1 MKSKRVILV
10 SWLIMVS
17 VLLQSCGIGPAVE
30 PKTVILLSPTAE
42 DRIETLAAPTVL
54 IPTLAPTSTAT
65 QAPSFTPS
73 PFVPSVTPTAT
84 VPAIDS
90 WLITPENLA
99 RFAQLATLGNSSL
112 DQINLTVW
120 APDGARLAVAGKT
133 GVVML
138 DATTW
143 KVLWRI
149 EFADAVKLQFSQD
162 SSRLLVG
169 GVKGARGLLLESA
182 TGKTLSTQLGGRLA
196 LSPDGKMVAGVAVR
210 DALNGELIRELS
222 QPKLTGPNA
231 ESPVE
236 MAFSQDGRQVVSGGS
251 GGGFTAWDVTSGE
264 ISYQMAG
271 SNNPDYGCEG
281 TSTNDWMVV
290 VCAIPYANYSQVN
303 LQVNFINLNRPNGF
317 GRHIFQN
324 VTNYKN
330 QHYALLPGQSLIAW
344 ADGNKITLYDL
355 ATDFQPVQTL
365 PTGLPGNGN
374 LSFSPGK
381 KDQRMAY
388 WSERILRIWDTN
400 PVKKGMEF
408 GGPAVTQMAFS
419 PQDGWLLAYGKND
432 GSVTGWNVATQ
443 TQLFRYPAHP
453 EGRVGVAFSP
463 DGKRL
468 VSGGMGYKVRLWNLD
483 PPSPAPLIE
492 QEVAASVSQLA
503 YTPDG
508 KKLAVTYGSAYFMHL
523 YSGSLNEKKPIQTIQ
538 SASGDYITWDGI
550 AISPNGDRLAIG
562 NTIGT
567 VAVYNLA
574 DGVLLKKF
582 DGLRRGVARRL
593 AFSPDGALL
602 AVSTRGLWDLK
613 TGALLLELK
622 TDTGSVAISPDQ
634 CLLATGQ
641 TNGTLRL
648 WNMQTRQFIEPSL
661 KVFASGIEDMA
672 FSPDG
677 RLLALAN
684 QDGDVVIWGLPN
696 ALAQPPG
703 SAPKVRC
710 PKP

>member
-1 MKSKRVILV
+1 MLT
-10 SWLIMVS
+10 
-17 VLLQSCGIGPAVE
+17 VLLQSCGTGPAVE
-30 PKTVILLSPTAE
+30 PKATIALSPTAE
-42 DRIETLAAPTVL
+42 SRVAPATVAPTVT
-54 IPTLAPTSTAT
+54 PTPTVSH
-65 QAPSFTPS
+65 TPS
-73 PFVPSVTPTAT
+73 LTPAPFVPSSTPTAT
-84 VPAIDS
+84 VPAIDP
-90 WLITPENLA
+90 WLIAPENLA
-99 RFAQLATLGNSSL
+99 RFALLTSLGNSSL

-120 APDGARLAVAGKT
+120 APDGTRLAVAGKT
-133 GVVML
+133 GVAML
-138 DATTW
+138 ETATW
-143 KVLWRI
+143 KILWRI
-149 EFADAVKLQFSQD
+149 EFPDAVKLQFSQD
-162 SSRLLVG
+162 GNRLLVG
-169 GVKGARGLLLESA
+169 GIKGARGLLLESA
-182 TGKTLSTQLGGRLA
+182 TGKTLSPQLGGRLA

-210 DALNGELIRELS
+210 DALSGELMRELK
-222 QPKLTGPNA
+222 QPSGPDF

-236 MAFSQDGRQVVSGGS
+236 MAFSQDGRYVVSGGS

-264 ISYQMAG
+264 ITYRMAG

-281 TSTNDWMVV
+281 TGSNDWMVV

-317 GRHIFQN
+317 GRFIFQN

-330 QHYALLPGQSLIAW
+330 QHYALLPGQPLIAW

-355 ATDFQPVQTL
+355 ATGFQPAQTL
-365 PTGLPGNGN
+365 PAGLPGNGN
-374 LSFSPGK
+374 LSFGPGK

-388 WSERILRIWDTN
+388 WSERILQIWDTN

-419 PQDGWLLAYGKND
+419 PKDGRLLAYGKND
-432 GSVTGWNVATQ
+432 GSLTAWNVATQ

-453 EGRVGVAFSP
+453 AGRVGIAFTP
-463 DGKRL
+463 DGKGL
-468 VSGGMGYKVRLWNLD
+468 ASGGMGYKVRLWNLD
-483 PPSPAPLIE
+483 PPNPTPLIE

-508 KKLAVTYGSAYFMHL
+508 KKLAVTYGSAYFMQL
-523 YSGSLNEKKPIQTIQ
+523 YSGSLNEKKPLQTIQ
-538 SASGDYITWDGI
+538 SISGDYITWDGV
-550 AISPNGDRLAIG
+550 AISPNGDRLALG

-567 VAVYNLA
+567 VEVRNLA
-574 DGVLLKKF
+574 DGALLKKF

-593 AFSPDGALL
+593 AFSADGMLL
-602 AVSTRGLWDLK
+602 AASTRGLWDLK
-613 TGALLLELK
+613 SGALLLELK
-622 TDTGSVAISPDQ
+622 TDTSSVAISPDQ

-648 WNMQTRQFIEPSL
+648 WNTRTRQFIEPPL
-661 KVFASGIEDMA
+661 KVFASGIEDMV

-696 ALAQPPG
+696 ALAQG
-703 SAPKVRC
+703 AGNIPKVRC
-710 PKP
+710 GGSQ